1 MKNGNRYSFNPR
13 RKIIPQI
20 VAMRTGKFGYTLIVH
35 LASNLIGPNRNY
47 YPIKIDF
54 LPHIIQISLA
64 GNIF

>member
-35 LASNLIGPNRNY
+35 LASNLIGYNRQNQKY
-47 YPIKIDF
+47 NF
-54 LPHIIQISLA
+54 LKREV
-64 GNIF
+64 